1 MSFASFHSFIFDHL
15 LSFNNSLA
23 FQAFAAGM
31 LECFL
36 QLDGVVLETTRP
48 MATSEKSH
56 QPGQSEAT
64 C

>member
-1 MSFASFHSFIFDHL
+1 MSFASFHSFIFDDHF

-23 FQAFAAGM
+23 FQAFAAG
-31 LECFL
+31 FL

-56 QPGQSEAT
+56 QLGQSEAT